1 MIEWFKSV
9 FEIVQPFLPWM
20 VSLSLLMALASMI
33 AIPLLVVRMPADYF
47 TAKKRPRRWTGPR
60 IVLYVVRNVIAV
72 VLLVAGIAMLI
83 LPGQGLLTIL
93 IAIITSDVPGKYDVE
108 RWIVRQRGVLRALNW
123 IRSRYKKPQLEKPL
137 ERSE

>member
-93 IAIITSDVPGKYDVE
+93 IAIITSDVPGKYDFE